1 MSADPP
7 PAGDPSYGGPEFGD
21 PPPISIPPPRPV
33 LLAAV
38 LVLLE
43 AVGLLALAVA
53 TLVSGLTEDIAI
65 GRTLAQFAYYVV
77 LAALLVL
84 CAGAVLRGRRWGRTP
99 CLVVQVVLVL
109 IGVWMVAP
117 SGQYGWGITLIALGG
132 VTAYLL
138 VNKPASAWIN
148 RFPLPFAEPDR

>member
-1 MSADPP
+1 M
-7 PAGDPSYGGPEFGD
+7 
-21 PPPISIPPPRPV
+21 
-33 LLAAV
+33 
-38 LVLLE
+38 
-43 AVGLLALAVA
+43 
-53 TLVSGLTEDIAI
+53 I
-65 GRTLAQFAYYVV
+65 GRTLAQFAYYIV

-84 CAGAVLRGRRWGRTP
+84 CASAVLRGRRWGRTP

-148 RFPLPFAEPDR
+148 RFPLPFAEPDQ